1 MSPEE
6 IVRLALRVQVGEQEA
21 LEALVQACR
30 PLAYRL
36 ALSILDDPQEAQ
48 DATQEALMRVVKG
61 LASFRQEASFRTW
74 LYAITLNVCRQ
85 RLRRHLRNQ
94 RLLAALGS
102 LIRLTGRPSDT
113 IEEQVLHAERKSTL
127 MRAVDKLPE
136 EQRTVLVLRY
146 YHDLTVVEIAE
157 LMGVVERTV
166 YVWLRRTFE
175 KLHDELEELRD

>member
-1 MSPEE
+1 MNPEE
-6 IVRLALRVQVGEQEA
+6 IVRLALRAKAGEQEA
-21 LEALVQACR
+21 LEALVQACH

-85 RLRRHLRNQ
+85 RLRRWLRNQ

-102 LIRLTGRPSDT
+102 LVRLTGRTTDT
-113 IEEQVLHAERKSTL
+113 IEEHVLHAERKSIL
-127 MRAVDKLPE
+127 MQAVGELPE
-136 EQRTVLVLRY
+136 EQRTALVLRY

-157 LMGVVERTV
+157 LMGVTERTV
-166 YVWLRRTFE
+166 YVWLRKAFE
-175 KLHDELEELRD
+175 KLHDELEEIQD